1 MNNRS
6 RYMSQL
12 LHNDCERMLQ
22 QPINKIIVCEVL
34 EKLSQTEKKHT
45 IFIEVSKEKEKMKEK
60 EKDKNNLYKLVL
72 NVLGCNRY

>member
-12 LHNDCERMLQ
+12 LHNDCERMLR
-22 QPINKIIVCEVL
+22 QPMNKIIVCEVL

-45 IFIEVSKEKEKMKEK
+45 IFIDVSKEKEKEKEK
-60 EKDKNNLYKLVL
+60 ENNNLYKLVL

>member
-6 RYMSQL
+6 RYMCQL
-12 LHNDCERMLQ
+12 LHNDCERMLR

-45 IFIEVSKEKEKMKEK
+45 IFIDVSKEKMKE
-60 EKDKNNLYKLVL
+60 KNNLYKLVL
-72 NVLGCNRY
+72 TIFGCNKY

>member
-1 MNNRS
+1 MNSRS

-34 EKLSQTEKKHT
+34 EKLSQTENKHT
-45 IFIEVSKEKEKMKEK
+45 IFIDVSKEKMKE
-60 EKDKNNLYKLVL
+60 KNNLYKLVL
-72 NVLGCNRY
+72 TIFGCNKY

>member
-1 MNNRS
+1 MNSRS

-12 LHNDCERMLQ
+12 LHNDCERMLR

-45 IFIEVSKEKEKMKEK
+45 IFIDVSKEKMKE
-60 EKDKNNLYKLVL
+60 KNNLYKLVL
-72 NVLGCNRY
+72 TIFGCNKY